1 MSYITKQDLV
11 DELGAEKL
19 LELADNT
26 GQGSL
31 DDQEI
36 VSRIGKAIGYAVGT
50 FDSYARQRYAVP
62 VPVTEKVKS
71 VCLDL
76 AVFHLYKSRATNAT
90 KEGVYGVKKDAHD
103 LAMKFLD
110 AVGMGR
116 AALDVPTAEETV
128 VTPASPD
135 EVLRGSSR
143 STVVFSD
150 DKLTGY

>member
-1 MSYITKQDLV
+1 MSYITQKDLE
-11 DELGAEKL
+11 DELGEDKL
-19 LELADNT
+19 IELT
-26 GQGSL
+26 
-31 DDQEI
+31 DDKGLG
-36 VSRIGKAIGYAVGT
+36 VVGVDRVGKAIGYAVGT

-103 LAMKFLD
+103 LAMKFLE
-110 AVGMGR
+110 AVGAGK
-116 AALDVPTAEETV
+116 AALDVPAAEETV
-128 VTPASPD
+128 SNPSTGD
-135 EVLRGSSR
+135 EVLRGSSASR
-143 STVVFSD
+143 VVFSD

>member
-1 MSYITKQDLV
+1 MTYIIQQDLE
-11 DELGAEKL
+11 DELGLDKL
-19 LELADNT
+19 IELT
-26 GQGSL
+26 
-31 DDQEI
+31 DDAGLGVI
-36 VSRIGKAIGYAVGT
+36 GVDRVGKAIGYAVGT

-103 LAMKFLD
+103 LAMKFLE
-110 AVGMGR
+110 AVAMGK
-116 AALDVPTAEETV
+116 AALDVPSAEETV
-128 VTPASPD
+128 ANPASAD
-135 EVLRGSSR
+135 EVLRGSSQ
-143 STVVFSD
+143 SKVIFSD